1 MGTLFQSGL
10 DSTYITRLPCAWCL
24 PTAGSPPRLGFPSRQ
39 VCVPC
44 KGPVSYTHLDVYK
57 RQCADRVRL
66 GRALQQPPITQEEL
80 AMKIQ
85 LLGFEDM
92 TKLIISRIEKNQ
104 RHVCDAELRIL
115 AKALNVSMEWLVGD
129 VNIFE

>member
-1 MGTLFQSGL
+1 MTKSMFVIKGNIFA
-10 DSTYITRLPCAWCL
+10 DS
-24 PTAGSPPRLGFPSRQ
+24 
-39 VCVPC
+39 
-44 KGPVSYTHLDVYK
+44 
-57 RQCADRVRL
+57 VRL
-66 GRALQQPPITQEEL
+66 RRALQQPPITQEDR

-104 RHVCDAELRIL
+104 RHVCDAELRVL